1 MPRKLNRPGNWGQ
14 HSSNWEETF
23 LDKNPLEESRC
34 WRGVIVEG
42 VGGLGWRGGGG
53 EGSSEWGKLPL
64 KGGRM
69 ECQC

>member
-1 MPRKLNRPGNWGQ
+1 MNRPGNWGQ

-42 VGGLGWRGGGG
+42 VGGVGLERRW
-53 EGSSEWGKLPL
+53 WGRK
-64 KGGRM
+64 
-69 ECQC
+69 Q